1 MIMKYEWL
9 HFWKTFE
16 IKMSAIFGKPKD
28 EKDRPDVLVDADP
41 DEPVW
46 TPGESIQR
54 FNDPDFQENVK
65 KL

>member
-1 MIMKYEWL
+1 MN
-9 HFWKTFE
+9 
-16 IKMSAIFGKPKD
+16 AIFGKPKD